1 MILAT
6 EGFLMPLIGS
16 YQENDSSNNRA
27 WALALILRVQM
38 KVIMLIQ
45 HDADKKEN
53 SLEIWNEVL
62 AMLFWWLIEK
72 LFLPHL
78 TLLVLI
84 EIWLF
89 QKKTN
94 GGRGGV
100 EGILF

>member
-6 EGFLMPLIGS
+6 EGFLMPSIGS
-16 YQENDSSNNRA
+16 YQENDSNNNRA

-72 LFLPHL
+72 LFLPHF

-100 EGILF
+100 ETILF

>member
-53 SLEIWNEVL
+53 SLEIWNE
-62 AMLFWWLIEK
+62 
-72 LFLPHL
+72 
-78 TLLVLI
+78 
-84 EIWLF
+84 
-89 QKKTN
+89 
-94 GGRGGV
+94 
-100 EGILF
+100 